1 MQYGQYQGVSF
12 SGSSGNINNTDP
24 NEIIRKIEK
33 RSLRRTSTELG
44 FFILFYFLMMTE
56 ASGILSNYISESGV
70 VTAENS
76 RILTF
81 LMQIAAAL
89 VSPLLA
95 AVFYRLI
102 SRGRSKVYL
111 PKSHVEFKT
120 LVPLIL
126 LGMGAAM
133 VANNL
138 ANMFDSNISLFRLE
152 NSALFSRATKTVPEI
167 LLYALSTAV
176 VPAFAEEFAFRG
188 ILMGTLRK
196 YGDAF
201 AILASSVMFGA
212 MHGNTTQIVFA
223 FILGLIFAFV
233 DCKANSIVPSIIIH
247 FLNNFHSVVIDLMN
261 SSRTITKESVL
272 IIYNAEVIMFCLL
285 GILSFI
291 YFSLKDKMFFK
302 VSNSDKNSFSH
313 TDVLT
318 LKEKCKSFFTSVG
331 IIISLGLFFLEMVFY
346 LLPPETQ
353 KQVIKVI
360 SFE

>member
-138 ANMFDSNISLFRLE
+138 ANMFDSHISLFRLE
-152 NSALFSRATKTVPEI
+152 NSARFSRATKTVPEVP
-167 LLYALSTAV
+167 LYALSTAV
-176 VPAFAEEFAFRG
+176 VPFRG

-291 YFSLKDKMFFK
+291 YFSLKDK
-302 VSNSDKNSFSH
+302 
-313 TDVLT
+313 
-318 LKEKCKSFFTSVG
+318 TSGLLILFG
-331 IIISLGLFFLEMVFY
+331 IIGIVNLILAIAAIFDGRMFENGKLGLPILNAVCAVMFIEVFTVV
-346 LLPPETQ
+346 LIKKLSISKETG
-353 KQVIKVI
+353 
-360 SFE
+360 ED